1 MKRFMLA
8 VAMAAAF
15 AAHAPLRAADEAKRE
30 TKSEYVKK
38 AHVAIDELSVKIDEL
53 EVKAKEAGASAKEG
67 MNEKLETLKA
77 RRKTARKDLS
87 KLKRAS
93 GKAWTKF
100 KAGVDKG
107 IADMKEEFAQD

>member
-15 AAHAPLRAADEAKRE
+15 AGRSQLSAADTKAE

-53 EVKAKEAGASAKEG
+53 EVKAKAAGAEAKEG
-67 MNEKLETLKA
+67 LNEKLAALKA
-77 RRKTARKDLS
+77 RRKTARMDLS
-87 KLKRAS
+87 KLKRS
-93 GKAWTKF
+93 GGKAWAKL
-100 KAGVDKG
+100 KAGIDKG
-107 IADMKEEFAQD
+107 IADMKDELDKN